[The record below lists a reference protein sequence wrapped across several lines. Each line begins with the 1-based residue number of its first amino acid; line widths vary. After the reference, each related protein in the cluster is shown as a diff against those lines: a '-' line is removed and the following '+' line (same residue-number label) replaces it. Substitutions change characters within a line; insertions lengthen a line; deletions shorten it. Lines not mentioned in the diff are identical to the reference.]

1 MGTKEKLIARFKSN
15 PKDFTW
21 DEFVRLFSILGYEI
35 DNKGKTSDARTIFF
49 KRKISYTA
57 QKPEAGNMVKNK
69 VIKQELRILI
79 KNETK

>member
-35 DNKGKTSDARTIFF
+35 DNKGKTSGSRTIFF
-49 KRKISYTA
+49 KGEI
-57 QKPEAGNMVKNK
+57 
-69 VIKQELRILI
+69 
-79 KNETK
+79 

>member
-35 DNKGKTSDARTIFF
+35 DNKGKVPALYFLKGKF
-49 KRKISYTA
+49 
-57 QKPEAGNMVKNK
+57 
-69 VIKQELRILI
+69 RILPTNLTPGI
-79 KNETK
+79 S

>member
-35 DNKGKTSDARTIFF
+35 DNKGKTSGSRTIFF
-49 KRKISYTA
+49 KGEISYTTH
-57 QKPEAGNMVKNK
+57 KPHPGNLVKTY
-69 VIKQELRILI
+69 VIKQALSFLI
-79 KNETK
+79 KNESL

>member
-35 DNKGKTSDARTIFF
+35 DNKGKTSGSRTIFL
-49 KRKISYTA
+49 KGEISYTA
-57 QKPEAGNMVKNK
+57 HTPHPVYIVKPY
-69 VIKQELRILI
+69 VIKQALSFLI
-79 KNETK
+79 KNESL

>member
-35 DNKGKTSDARTIFF
+35 DNKGKTSGSRTIFF
-49 KRKISYTA
+49 KGEISYTA
-57 QKPEAGNMVKNK
+57 HKPHPENIVKTY
-69 VIKQELRILI
+69 VIKQALSFLI
-79 KNETK
+79 KNESL

>member
-35 DNKGKTSDARTIFF
+35 DNKGKTSGSRTIFF
-49 KRKISYTA
+49 KGEISYTA
-57 QKPEAGNMVKNK
+57 YKPHPGNIVKTY
-69 VIKQELRILI
+69 VIKQALSFLI
-79 KNETK
+79 KNESL